1 MNVGTHVVLKL
12 MEPYHNNG
20 HNVTMDN
27 FFTCTELARK
37 LKDKGSSIV
46 GTVRSNRREMPPLT
60 SYPNQHLYDLII
72 LQDPES
78 RASVTIYKAKRQKTV
93 LVLSFII
100 RLNAVHKF

>member
-1 MNVGTHVVLKL
+1 MHVGTHVVLKL

-27 FFTCTELARK
+27 FFTCTKLARK

-60 SYPNQHLYDLII
+60 SYPNQYLHDSTI
-72 LQDPES
+72 LQDREIK
-78 RASVTIYKAKRQKTV
+78 ASLTIYKAQRQKTV
-93 LVLSFII
+93 FVLSIM
-100 RLNAVHKF
+100 HGS